1 MSLAN
6 TYFDSSSSPHKY
18 YQVSY
23 KQTARDGS
31 SATYQV
37 SINARLRY
45 STSYFNYPLYAD
57 VTING
62 TTARITL
69 NSGSWSGD
77 AWKGAKT
84 VTIKA
89 SAGTSGGTLSASIKF
104 TSTSGYSWSITG
116 KTVSLSTWNTAPTWA
131 SNDANINGWKQDKII
146 PENTGS
152 VTIDAPAL
160 NDKEQTT
167 MYYDIYRY
175 VNGQQDK
182 TIVRGA
188 TKTKGNR
195 YTTTDDIS
203 SLGQGAVIKYLI
215 QGHDGVPAWAGDRW
229 TYVYT
234 KNKLTPASATVSGAI
249 GYSTAN
255 FVVTLSGALNSDGTT
270 GLKYNLSSPQL
281 TIYNATNLTTSP
293 TITIFKSGTA
303 PTTPYIR
310 FDDLKSLTIN
320 NNWQGS
326 FVINVETVNARG
338 TKASKSVTVSVDLRT
353 NPTSATF
360 KAHGG
365 LVTIGNASYYLPSHK
380 DIVISWNAGS
390 DPLGKAVTYDLQV
403 KKGTGGYET
412 IATGLTAT
420 SYTYK
425 TSAVTAK
432 TAFVFKVIT
441 RTTFNYTATK
451 ESDVIYAHYY
461 NTPTVSFGTP
471 TRATNEFSIAVTTA
485 TRSSMENVAISSR
498 RYKGKSGSWI
508 TFAGSPYTLRETGL
522 TESQAYTI
530 TIEITDNSGLT
541 GATQTFTD
549 NVSAYIPILSIRK
562 KGVGVN
568 SIPDGSSKFKVK
580 GGADLDFIASKN
592 GAGNYFS
599 VANGGRYRG
608 NGSKTGYL
616 KITLPVKF
624 NNTMIRFD
632 IDVYNYVTNSSATY
646 TVGGYAYNGTTK
658 TWGNNPFGYCVGHR
672 LCKFKNLKIRLGE
685 EGGFPVVYIG
695 EADTVWNH
703 PQVTIKNITLG
714 YTGAES
720 TEWYNPWS
728 ISFETTV
735 SNITATIP
743 NPWVVDVTTDDV
755 SEAATANKIVKR
767 DGAGDINCRLLRPNY
782 QNQNTISGALAYRV
796 NNSSDNYVR
805 FCSDTTAIKKWLGVS
820 SGRIFT
826 HHGNVKTATITF
838 DKTKMVNGVRVSF
851 ITSNKQGTDSW
862 HYALNGKWVD
872 GWTSNGPTK
881 LSFEITKLNSAGT
894 LWFVEVWI
902 ANKYRETIGG
912 RRYDG
917 SGATHS
923 GELNTIM
930 AYLDHASNVLENLT
944 SIVEYF

>member
-62 TTARITL
+62 TTARVTL

-131 SNDANINGWKQDKII
+131 SNDANLNGWKQDKII

-249 GYSTAN
+249 GYTTAN

-338 TKASKSVTVSVDLRT
+338 TKASKSVTVLVDLRT

-432 TAFVFKVIT
+432 TAFIFKLIT
-441 RTTFNYTATK
+441 RTTFNYTVTK

-471 TRATNEFSIAVTTA
+471 TRVTTEFSIAVTTA

-541 GATQTFTD
+541 GATQTFTY
-549 NVSAYIPILSIRK
+549 NVSAYIPILSVRK

-568 SIPDGSSKFKVK
+568 TLADNTYKFKV
-580 GGADLDFIASKN
+580 GGNSHVSGNHVVGGTLT
-592 GAGNYFS
+592 AGN
-599 VANGGRYRG
+599 VQ
-608 NGSKTGYL
+608 
-616 KITLPVKF
+616 
-624 NNTMIRFD
+624 
-632 IDVYNYVTNSSATY
+632 
-646 TVGGYAYNGTTK
+646 VGG
-658 TWGNNPFGYCVGHR
+658 NNVYHTGRKPTAADVGA
-672 LCKFKNLKIRLGE
+672 
-685 EGGFPVVYIG
+685 V
-695 EADTVWNH
+695 
-703 PQVTIKNITLG
+703 
-714 YTGAES
+714 S
-720 TEWYNPWS
+720 TS
-728 ISFETTV
+728 
-735 SNITATIP
+735 
-743 NPWVVDVTTDDV
+743 DVTEV
-755 SEAATANKIVKR
+755 ATAGKVVKR

-851 ITSNKQGTDSW
+851 LTSNKQGTDSW

>member
-62 TTARITL
+62 TTARVTL

-160 NDKEQTT
+160 NDKEQST

-234 KNKLTPASATVSGAI
+234 KNKLTPASASVSGAI
-249 GYSTAN
+249 GYTTAN

-270 GLKYNLSSPQL
+270 GLKYNLSSPQI
-281 TIYNATNLTTSP
+281 TIYNATNLTASP

-310 FDDLKSLTIN
+310 FEDLKSLTIN
-320 NNWQGS
+320 SNWQGS

-432 TAFVFKVIT
+432 TAFVFKLIT
-441 RTTFNYTATK
+441 RTTFNYTVTK

-471 TRATNEFSIAVTTA
+471 TRATTEFSIAVTTA

-508 TFAGSPYTLRETGL
+508 VFAGSPYTLRETGL

-541 GATQTFTD
+541 GATQTFTY

-568 SIPDGSSKFKVK
+568 TLADSTYKFKV
-580 GGADLDFIASKN
+580 GGNANVSGIMN
-592 GAGNYFS
+592 AGNVQVGGNNVYHTGRKPTPADIGASPSSHGHTHINVPDVRNTNPTPNECSDKTISAFFNNQYGDAWRS
-599 VANGGRYRG
+599 GITVKGWTDGYCTWQLSNSSSTTLSEDLKFRAGMGTSWNPWRKIYHEGNKPTLSELQAYGFQRLLGDNENLNNYTKTGFYTQGSNAQASNGTNYPRPYAGVLEVHASTDGAMIWQKYHIYGWENNIWIRTYYAGTWNPWRASVYAYDLSHESYVKPTFQNGWKSYGGSYDARFTKDSMRIVHLEGLVTGGTMGKTIFNLPVGYRPKQGFQQAVANNFNGYGQIVIYPGGDVSAYC
-608 NGSKTGYL
+608 GSSGWMSL
-616 KITLPVKF
+616 
-624 NNTMIRFD
+624 D
-632 IDVYNYVTNSSATY
+632 
-646 TVGGYAYNGTTK
+646 G
-658 TWGNNPFGYCVGHR
+658 
-672 LCKFKNLKIRLGE
+672 
-685 EGGFPVVYIG
+685 
-695 EADTVWNH
+695 
-703 PQVTIKNITLG
+703 
-714 YTGAES
+714 
-720 TEWYNPWS
+720 
-728 ISFETTV
+728 ISFV
-735 SNITATIP
+735 A
-743 NPWVVDVTTDDV
+743 DV
-755 SEAATANKIVKR
+755 
-767 DGAGDINCRLLRPNY
+767 
-782 QNQNTISGALAYRV
+782 
-796 NNSSDNYVR
+796 
-805 FCSDTTAIKKWLGVS
+805 
-820 SGRIFT
+820 
-826 HHGNVKTATITF
+826 
-838 DKTKMVNGVRVSF
+838 
-851 ITSNKQGTDSW
+851 
-862 HYALNGKWVD
+862 
-872 GWTSNGPTK
+872 
-881 LSFEITKLNSAGT
+881 
-894 LWFVEVWI
+894 
-902 ANKYRETIGG
+902 
-912 RRYDG
+912 
-917 SGATHS
+917 
-923 GELNTIM
+923 
-930 AYLDHASNVLENLT
+930 
-944 SIVEYF
+944 